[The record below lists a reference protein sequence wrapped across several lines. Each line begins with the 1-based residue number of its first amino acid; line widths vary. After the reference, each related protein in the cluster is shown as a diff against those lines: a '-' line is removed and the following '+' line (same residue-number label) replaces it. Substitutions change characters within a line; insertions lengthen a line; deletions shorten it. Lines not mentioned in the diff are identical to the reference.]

1 MQYMIDVES
10 AVWKIIDGEAVVV
23 HSDSSEYFGL
33 NASGTAL
40 WQVLA
45 TSKPSTEQL
54 ATYLA
59 DHFDRE
65 PEVASREAESFVA
78 KVLAA
83 GLISEA
89 VGDPTATDLPAEVDG
104 SVANRSGPYEPPEL
118 VKFGDLATLVLS
130 GE

>member
-1 MQYMIDVES
+1 MKYQVDVES

-23 HSDSSEYFGL
+23 HADSSEYFGL

-45 TSKPSTEQL
+45 SSTPSTEKL
-54 ATYLA
+54 AEYLTVQFERHP
-59 DHFDRE
+59 D
-65 PEVASREAESFVA
+65 VAANEANAFVA
-78 KVLAA
+78 KALAA
-83 GLISEA
+83 GLIAEA
-89 VGDPTATDLPAEVDG
+89 SNSPHVASS
-104 SVANRSGPYEPPEL
+104 SVTPDTPVPVRSGPYEPPEL